1 MADIFL
7 SYNEKDRE
15 RARRVATGLTE
26 AGWSVWWDRRIPA
39 GETWRSVLEDALE
52 NMRCMIV
59 LWTANSIESEW
70 VYEEASEGR
79 RQDKLIP
86 VMLDAVRPP
95 AGFREIQAADLTG
108 WDGSPEF
115 EGWRLLLADLENM
128 LGPPAGK
135 RQAADDKKPDDHHE
149 RPPWPVRR
157 LAVWALAG
165 LLPVAGLVYFLPR
178 PSPPEPAA
186 PRETMARPEE
196 APLPSAPP
204 PHPVSVVSPLSAPP
218 AMAPE
223 EKPAERPVTGEKPL
237 QRYPAATVSAI
248 KQPRPAIADATKRS
262 SARCADLLSRIQLG
276 ESLSEEAQAILQKE
290 CK

>member
-108 WDGSPEF
+108 WDGSPKF
-115 EGWRLLLADLENM
+115 EGWRLLLADLEIM
-128 LGPPAGK
+128 LGPPAGERK
-135 RQAADDKKPDDHHE
+135 KADDEKPDDQHE
-149 RPPWPVRR
+149 RTPWPVRR

-178 PSPPEPAA
+178 PSLPEPAA
-186 PRETMARPEE
+186 PRETMVRPDE
-196 APLPSAPP
+196 PPSP
-204 PHPVSVVSPLSAPP
+204 PVSVAPP
-218 AMAPE
+218 VDAPPTMAPE
-223 EKPAERPVTGEKPL
+223 DKPAERPTTAEKPL

-248 KQPRPAIADATKRS
+248 KPPRPAVTDATKRS